1 MILGVSE
8 YPSHIREKRRPLAS
22 TTYLVP
28 PKKQPHHLG
37 TYHPLAQSVEALSC
51 SSIDNILQPLAS
63 RLQKRASETRAPTC
77 SMLGGCRCRS
87 GSGSACNVDLLKEQR
102 QCYAQNPSA
111 IIHQLRPHAPTTH
124 CVYVPNVLM
133 RLLTRKIFI
142 DYYLEV
148 LSMQCLLYQL
158 LHHARRSNVLQMID
172 FQRR

>member
-1 MILGVSE
+1 MIRRVSE
-8 YPSHIREKRRPLAS
+8 YPSHIRKKRRPLAS
-22 TTYLVP
+22 TYLVPSIQVVP

-51 SSIDNILQPLAS
+51 SRSIDNILQPLAS

-158 LHHARRSNVLQMID
+158 LHHARRLMYY
-172 FQRR
+172 R